1 MTNEKTGCLVD
12 LLPLE
17 ESMKVAE
24 AAGVPA
30 ELADRNVFRLLLRR
44 PALAKAVNDLL
55 YSLLFDATLDDRIRE
70 LVIMRIGWAT
80 GSDYEWTQH
89 WSVAQQAFGCSPED
103 LQAVRD
109 WKSSDRFEAAAR
121 AALTA
126 TDETLETGAISRE
139 TFTLCEQHLGGA
151 DQCLELVASIG
162 AWRLISQ
169 LARSCQI
176 PLEDGVESWPPDG
189 KWRA

>member
-1 MTNEKTGCLVD
+1 MANEKGGCLVD

-17 ESMKVAE
+17 ESMKVAA

-55 YSLLFDATLDDRIRE
+55 YSLLFDAALDDRIRE
-70 LVIMRIGWAT
+70 LVIMRIGWVT

-103 LQAVRD
+103 LNAVRD
-109 WKSSDRFEAAAR
+109 WRASSRFDAADR

-126 TDETLETGAISRE
+126 TDETLETGTLSRE
-139 TFTLCEQHLGGA
+139 TFLLCEQHLGGA
-151 DQCLELVASIG
+151 DPCLDLVASIG

-189 KWRA
+189 RRP